1 MATLQSGQTIS
12 IQLAEGESYTVTP
25 SGTAQVSTRGV
36 SGSELSAP
44 RTFGDAQTFGPYTE
58 AGAISIACLGGT
70 VDYTQAGGPVYQ
82 DPTTRAL
89 VVGGVEIGHSLVLKC
104 FTGRSQLTGG
114 AANVKTTLM
123 EVPIPDGWLSDLSV
137 RMDIEVSWNYTN
149 NADTKEFGVS
159 LGTGSRD
166 GGTLAAAIDLRSLS
180 GTTTASISDK
190 LVFQRSGEN
199 PARLYAALPNNS
211 RIFGTTAG
219 AGATVGGLC
228 SASINPD
235 STGQSLWLW
244 ARHPVNVA
252 NQISLEH
259 LFVQLQRGVS

>member
-1 MATLQSGQTIS
+1 
-12 IQLAEGESYTVTP
+12 
-25 SGTAQVSTRGV
+25 
-36 SGSELSAP
+36 LSAP
-44 RTFGDAQTFGPYTE
+44 RTLTSAQTFGPYTE
-58 AGAISIACLGGT
+58 AGAISIACLVGT
-70 VDYTQAGGPVYQ
+70 VDYTQAGGPIYQ
-82 DPTTRAL
+82 DPTTGAL
-89 VVGGVEIGHSLVLKC
+89 VGASGVAIGQSLVLKC

-114 AANVKTTLM
+114 TANVKTTLM

-159 LGTGSRD
+159 LGTGSRN
-166 GGTLAAAIDLRSLS
+166 GGTLAAAIDLRALS

-190 LVFQRSGEN
+190 LVIQRSGEN
-199 PARLYAALPNNS
+199 PARLYAALPNNA

-219 AGATVGGLC
+219 AGATIGGLA

-235 STGQSLWLW
+235 ATGQSLWLW